1 MSIIQTADSIVYA
14 PLPLDEYHTHRLK
27 TGLAEG
33 IEEVPT
39 ASCFPLEYNL
49 DLLHGGM

>member
-1 MSIIQTADSIVYA
+1 M
-14 PLPLDEYHTHRLK
+14 

-33 IEEVPT
+33 IEEVPM

-49 DLLHGGM
+49 DLLHGGTTLCVHVLVCVIVSPKVYMLFDKVRV